1 MKMAVR
7 RSHALL
13 MAPLALA
20 LSATLALA
28 GQPVGSTTGLSTGA
42 SNSGRTVP
50 VKVSNDGSDS
60 TDATETEAPDPTD
73 TPDVTDATDTTDSGS
88 ASNCTTDPTNFTTDQ
103 FLAATHGSVVCWAA
117 QQPTPDGYANHGAWV
132 SHWAK
137 LGKDG
142 TSPTARTHGKS
153 GLHKQ

>member
-1 MKMAVR
+1 MKMAVH

-13 MAPLALA
+13 MAPPILGLSSSLAF
-20 LSATLALA
+20 A
-28 GQPVGSTTGLSTGA
+28 GQLVGSTTSLSTA
-42 SNSGRTVP
+42 ATHSGKTVP

-60 TDATETEAPDPTD
+60 TDATETEAPDPTEA
-73 TPDVTDATDTTDSGS
+73 PDATDTTDTTDTGS
-88 ASNCTTDPTNFTTDQ
+88 ASNCATDPTNFTTEQ

-142 TSPTARTHGKS
+142 TSATARTHGKS
-153 GLHKQ
+153 GQHKQ

>member
-7 RSHALL
+7 RSHTLL
-13 MAPLALA
+13 MAPLILG
-20 LSATLALA
+20 LSASLAFA
-28 GQPVGSTTGLSTGA
+28 GQRVGSTTSLSAAATH
-42 SNSGRTVP
+42 SGKTVP
-50 VKVSNDGSDS
+50 VKVSNDGGDS
-60 TDATETEAPDPTD
+60 TDATETEAPDPI
-73 TPDVTDATDTTDSGS
+73 DATDTIDATNSGS
-88 ASNCTTDPTNFTTDQ
+88 ASNCTTDPTNFTPEQ

-142 TSPTARTHGKS
+142 TSATARTHGKS
-153 GLHKQ
+153 GQHKQ